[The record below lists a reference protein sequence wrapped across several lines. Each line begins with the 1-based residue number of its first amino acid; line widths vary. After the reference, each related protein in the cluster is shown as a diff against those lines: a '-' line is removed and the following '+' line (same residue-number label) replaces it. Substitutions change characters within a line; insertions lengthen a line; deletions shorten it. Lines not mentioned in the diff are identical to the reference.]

1 MKKRITTWLQS
12 LVADRGLLS
21 VLSLFL
27 VGCVAV
33 LIYLAVSIHAS
44 ELQIVVHYTS
54 FGTTNFYRDKWYYLL
69 NFALFIVIMAVV
81 HVVLTQRILIQKGRQ
96 LALAYAWLGVVMVFL
111 TGATIYQVVRIA
123 SLT

>member
-1 MKKRITTWLQS
+1 MKKQMTTWLQS
-12 LVADRGLLS
+12 LLADRALLS

-27 VGCVAV
+27 LGCLAV
-33 LIYLAVSIHAS
+33 LIYLAVSIHVS

-69 NFALFIVIMAVV
+69 NFVAFIIVMAVV
-81 HVVLTQRILIQKGRQ
+81 QVILTQKILVQKGHQ
-96 LALAYAWLGVVMVFL
+96 LAMAYAWLSVVVVFL
-111 TGATIYQVVRIA
+111 TGATVFQVVRIA